1 MTLLFGTPKSQSQQ
15 RCHPDR
21 SAAQWRDLLC
31 FSEKEKARWLAG
43 PLLIGLQELDF
54 GVFDDAFPYG
64 LVLLFFAYGL
74 GQCYRQDVF
83 YAAGVVDAHVLDLIG
98 G

>member
-1 MTLLFGTPKSQSQQ
+1 MPNRGVIPTGAYPDFRPHCTRQS
-15 RCHPDR
+15 RVF
-21 SAAQWRDLLC
+21 